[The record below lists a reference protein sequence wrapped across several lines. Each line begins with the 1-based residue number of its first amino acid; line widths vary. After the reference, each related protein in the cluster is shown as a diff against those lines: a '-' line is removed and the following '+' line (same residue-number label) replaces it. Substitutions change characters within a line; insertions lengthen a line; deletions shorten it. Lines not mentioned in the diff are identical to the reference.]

1 MAASPDDKFALQDE
15 QYHFPYHHIP
25 HFHGDHPST
34 VRRLGWGL
42 EYLCYLRILV
52 ERVRAIAPAS
62 LLDVG
67 CGDGRFLGLIGAGVA
82 RRKGV
87 DLSTSAI
94 GFARAFHPE
103 VQFEAIDAA
112 DLTEQFDA
120 VTSIETLEHVPD
132 DAVGG
137 FLRTLAARSRD
148 HVLISVPTTAVP
160 LNKKHYRHYDLELLE
175 RQVAASGAPLALA
188 GHEFIYRGSRLM
200 TALRWATANRLW
212 TLEIAAVQDLA
223 WRYVWTRL
231 RTATARDGHH
241 LLAHYRRR

>member
-1 MAASPDDKFALQDE
+1 VDDKFALQDE
-15 QYHFPYHHIP
+15 QYQFPYHHIP
-25 HFHGDHPST
+25 HFHGEYPSNI
-34 VRRLGWGL
+34 RRLGWGL

-52 ERVRAIAPAS
+52 ERVRELAPGS

-67 CGDGRFLGLIGAGVA
+67 CGDGRFLGLIGAQVP

-87 DLSTSAI
+87 DLSSSAI

-103 VQFEAIDAA
+103 VQFEAVDAA
-112 DLTEQFDA
+112 ELTEQFDA

-132 DAVGG
+132 ESVGG
-137 FLRTLAARSRD
+137 FLRTLAARSRE

-175 RQVAASGAPLALA
+175 RQVAESKAPLALV

-200 TALRWATANRLW
+200 TALRWATSNRLW

-223 WRYVWTRL
+223 WRYVWKRL

-241 LLAHYRRR
+241 LLAHYRRT